1 MNSNTTFVKVKFE
14 SRLMNYLAV
23 SCYDSNT
30 TFVKVKFDDLFY
42 KLTLNVHSNTTF
54 VKVKFRVP
62 LVSFLG
68 VSDSNTTFV
77 KVKYTHNLHHI
88 VNGVLFKYNIC

>member
-1 MNSNTTFVKVKFE
+1 MYLMNSNTTFVKVKFE

-54 VKVKFRVP
+54 VKVKFARTGQQP
-62 LVSFLG
+62 YLG
-68 VSDSNTTFV
+68 R
-77 KVKYTHNLHHI
+77 
-88 VNGVLFKYNIC
+88 FKYNIC